1 MKNHQN
7 NIIRT
12 KNITKCLL
20 LEVQNDYTK
29 NWYVKTTKIFVCQ
42 SVLSQPLWQIQP
54 SRGQNG
60 LQACTMGSNS
70 LKYESKGWGEHN
82 IFSLSILVCNITL
95 ILSIDKYWKT
105 FQIHTCTRYK
115 RQRVQSETAL
125 CSELLVD
132 STEPWDK
139 ERESSSVF
147 CISVLC
153 RCTAVYCALLRNST
167 KILTISSTLVP

>member
-1 MKNHQN
+1 MSDIAPIDMKNHQN

-70 LKYESKGWGEHN
+70 LKYEGEGYT
-82 IFSLSILVCNITL
+82 IFFHYQYWYVIL
-95 ILSIDKYWKT
+95 
-105 FQIHTCTRYK
+105 F
-115 RQRVQSETAL
+115 
-125 CSELLVD
+125 
-132 STEPWDK
+132 
-139 ERESSSVF
+139 
-147 CISVLC
+147 
-153 RCTAVYCALLRNST
+153 
-167 KILTISSTLVP
+167 